1 MQTLW
6 QDIRYGLRM
15 LAKNPGFTAV
25 AVATLALGIGAN
37 TAIFSLL
44 NGLALRD
51 LPVPQPQQLVRFGAQ
66 SGDES
71 FVGLSLPLFEQI
83 SAGQNVFSSTFGW
96 LGDRLSTVEIN
107 GALSRN
113 DIWAVTAT
121 FYSDLGTTPEL
132 GRLIGPEDGDLRA
145 ASPTPVAVLAYNF
158 WQHHYGGDPKV
169 IGKAL
174 KIEGVA
180 FTIIGVTRSGF
191 TGISADR
198 LPEITIP
205 LTADPLLAGDSDAQK
220 VLRRADFFY
229 SRPRA
234 G

>member
-15 LAKNPGFTAV
+15 LAKNPGFTTV
-25 AVATLALGIGAN
+25 AIATLALGIGAN

-113 DIWAVTAT
+113 DIWAVTA
-121 FYSDLGTTPEL
+121 SKA
-132 GRLIGPEDGDLRA
+132 RSR
-145 ASPTPVAVLAYNF
+145 SAV
-158 WQHHYGGDPKV
+158 
-169 IGKAL
+169 
-174 KIEGVA
+174 
-180 FTIIGVTRSGF
+180 S
-191 TGISADR
+191 
-198 LPEITIP
+198 
-205 LTADPLLAGDSDAQK
+205 
-220 VLRRADFFY
+220 
-229 SRPRA
+229 
-234 G
+234 